1 MDMYF
6 TMKERKKMLKK
17 IAIFVLLV
25 MVAMVMAFPIF
36 ALAEEIPVVDTPTV
50 KAVIDL
56 TFIVEA
62 ILALLAT
69 LITVKLIPYIKSKT
83 TAAQQAKIQ
92 AAINTAVYAA
102 EQLFGAGRGEE
113 KLDWA
118 LKNLESQGIKIDSAA
133 VRAGIEAA
141 VKALNLTQD
150 EIVARSIITI
160 PDLQD

>member
-1 MDMYF
+1 M
-6 TMKERKKMLKK
+6 KKMLKK

-25 MVAMVMAFPIF
+25 MVAMAMAFPIF

-50 KAVIDL
+50 KTVIDL

-83 TAAQQAKIQ
+83 TAEQQAKIQ

-102 EQLFGAGRGEE
+102 EQLFGTGRGEE
-113 KLDWA
+113 KLAWA

-133 VRAGIEAA
+133 IRAGIEAA
-141 VKALNLTQD
+141 VKALNLVEAD
-150 EIVARSIITI
+150 ISAKSIVTF
-160 PDLQD
+160 PDLVE

>member
-1 MDMYF
+1 
-6 TMKERKKMLKK
+6 MLKK

-36 ALAEEIPVVDTPTV
+36 ALAEEIPVVGEPAV

-83 TAAQQAKIQ
+83 TAEQQAKIQ

-102 EQLFGAGRGEE
+102 EQLFGAGRGDE

>member
-1 MDMYF
+1 
-6 TMKERKKMLKK
+6 MLKK

-83 TAAQQAKIQ
+83 TAEQQAKIQ

-141 VKALNLTQD
+141 VKALSLVEADITAKS
-150 EIVARSIITI
+150 IVTF
-160 PDLQD
+160 PDLVE

>member
-1 MDMYF
+1 
-6 TMKERKKMLKK
+6 MLKK

-25 MVAMVMAFPIF
+25 MVAIVMAFPIF
-36 ALAEEIPVVDTPTV
+36 ALAEEIPVVDEPAVT
-50 KAVIDL
+50 AVIDL

-83 TAAQQAKIQ
+83 TAEQQAKIQ
-92 AAINTAVYAA
+92 AAINTVVYAA

>member
-1 MDMYF
+1 MYF
-6 TMKERKKMLKK
+6 TMKYRKKMLKK

-83 TAAQQAKIQ
+83 TAEQQAKIQ

-133 VRAGIEAA
+133 IRAGIEAA
-141 VKALNLTQD
+141 VKALSLVEADITAKS
-150 EIVARSIITI
+150 IVTF
-160 PDLQD
+160 PDLVE